1 MMNFN
6 FENITLTE
14 NHAFSIAE
22 MKNLFTN
29 KKQIEEAYEVAKD
42 MALQQIIMM
51 MKSGRAFTSVEVSE
65 MTGLPIQ
72 AVTSYFYHQRG
83 VYVRTKT
90 IEKTYCEI
98 KNGSPD
104 FNSLITIKRK
114 INEYHAC

>member
-14 NHAFSIAE
+14 NHTFSIAE

-72 AVTSYFYHQRG
+72 AVISYFYEECA
-83 VYVRTKT
+83 VYVRKKT

>member
-6 FENITLTE
+6 FESVILTE
-14 NHAFSIAE
+14 NDTFSIDE
-22 MKNLFTN
+22 IKNLFTS

-42 MALQQIIMM
+42 KALQQIIMM
-51 MKSGRAFTSVEVSE
+51 MKSGRAFTSVEVAE
-65 MTGLPIQ
+65 ITGLPIQ
-72 AVTSYFYHQRG
+72 AVTSYFYHQCG

-114 INEYHAC
+114 VNEYHAY

>member
-6 FENITLTE
+6 FESIALTE
-14 NHAFSIAE
+14 NHTLSAAE
-22 MKNLFTN
+22 MKNLSSN
-29 KKQIEEAYEVAKD
+29 KRQLEKAYKVAKD
-42 MALQQIIMM
+42 KALQQIIMM

-72 AVTSYFYHQRG
+72 AVISYFYYQRG

>member
-6 FENITLTE
+6 FESITLTE
-14 NHAFSIAE
+14 NRTLSSTE

-51 MKSGRAFTSVEVSE
+51 MKSGRAFTAVEVSE

-72 AVTSYFYHQRG
+72 AVISYFYQQDG

-114 INEYHAC
+114 INEYHIR